1 MVAYST
7 ETIKFISS
15 PLYLV
20 RLGLIS
26 FISGS
31 SLFLASVCR
40 WVHEAKYNFHYGVV
54 KTKLYN
60 PVITITVVKKYI
72 VVSKEISFY
81 DIKACDKKHLNK
93 DIRYRKLAMK
103 STKRQT
109 LSYRETENV
118 YVYKPW

>member
-1 MVAYST
+1 MDTSCFSAFDITKFDVFDGIGSLVAYST

-54 KTKLYN
+54 KTKLYY
-60 PVITITVVKKYI
+60 PVIIITVVKTI
-72 VVSKEISFY
+72 
-81 DIKACDKKHLNK
+81 
-93 DIRYRKLAMK
+93 
-103 STKRQT
+103 
-109 LSYRETENV
+109 
-118 YVYKPW
+118 